1 MTEGHANVSQIP
13 LNQRTKHK
21 PITQMPNKN
30 KAYMKNDTVAR
41 FSCSA
46 ASCMSAGFS
55 KLYFSYFLFFFY
67 LFIYLFFFFAAVI
80 LVAVLFLLATSCWR
94 VSVKTMFQEE
104 PPDVLYKKS
113 LRACNF
119 VKKRLQHRC
128 FPVNYAKF
136 LRNICERLLLHY
148 EHLSSYSYVFKLKL
162 TEIVLV
168 GYTSQ
173 IMIENDIFKWKILRK
188 I

>member
-21 PITQMPNKN
+21 PITQMSNKN

-67 LFIYLFFFFAAVI
+67 LFIYLFIFFAAVI
-80 LVAVLFLLATSCWR
+80 LVAVLFLLATSC
-94 VSVKTMFQEE
+94 
-104 PPDVLYKKS
+104 
-113 LRACNF
+113 
-119 VKKRLQHRC
+119 
-128 FPVNYAKF
+128 
-136 LRNICERLLLHY
+136 
-148 EHLSSYSYVFKLKL
+148 
-162 TEIVLV
+162 
-168 GYTSQ
+168 
-173 IMIENDIFKWKILRK
+173 
-188 I
+188 

>member
-55 KLYFSYFLFFFY
+55 KLYFSYFLFFF
-67 LFIYLFFFFAAVI
+67 LFIYYYFFFFAAVI
-80 LVAVLFLLATSCWR
+80 LVAVLFLLAASC
-94 VSVKTMFQEE
+94 
-104 PPDVLYKKS
+104 
-113 LRACNF
+113 
-119 VKKRLQHRC
+119 
-128 FPVNYAKF
+128 
-136 LRNICERLLLHY
+136 
-148 EHLSSYSYVFKLKL
+148 
-162 TEIVLV
+162 
-168 GYTSQ
+168 
-173 IMIENDIFKWKILRK
+173 
-188 I
+188 

>member
-55 KLYFSYFLFFFY
+55 KLYFSYFFFFFY
-67 LFIYLFFFFAAVI
+67 LFIYLFFFAAVI
-80 LVAVLFLLATSCWR
+80 LVAVLFLLAASC
-94 VSVKTMFQEE
+94 
-104 PPDVLYKKS
+104 
-113 LRACNF
+113 
-119 VKKRLQHRC
+119 
-128 FPVNYAKF
+128 
-136 LRNICERLLLHY
+136 
-148 EHLSSYSYVFKLKL
+148 
-162 TEIVLV
+162 
-168 GYTSQ
+168 
-173 IMIENDIFKWKILRK
+173 
-188 I
+188 